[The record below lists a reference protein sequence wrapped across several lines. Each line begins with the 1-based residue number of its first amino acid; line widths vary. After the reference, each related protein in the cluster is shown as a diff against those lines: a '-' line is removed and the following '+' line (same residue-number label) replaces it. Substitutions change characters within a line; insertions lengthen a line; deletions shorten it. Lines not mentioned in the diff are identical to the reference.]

1 MHNVRLL
8 ELEHFGEVV
17 AEGGH
22 VRPQVVFGHRGSRSR
37 GHVCHLIPR

>member
-8 ELEHFGEVV
+8 ELEHLGEVV

-22 VRPQVVFGHRGSRSR
+22 VRPQVVFGDRGSRSS
-37 GHVCHLIPR
+37 GHL